1 MSIFDD
7 IKDTS
12 RQAIQRLKEMKI
24 KTVMLTGDLKGT
36 ANAINK
42 QLGLDEVIA
51 EVLPQ
56 DKENVI
62 PTIASTGQ

>member
-1 MSIFDD
+1 
-7 IKDTS
+7 
-12 RQAIQRLKEMKI
+12 MKI

-56 DKENVI
+56 DKEKCN